1 MSSFKTLYFR
11 EFVLIKL
18 NLLFPAKDP
27 DAIFAQ
33 KVNVE
38 DSEVGLVFEE
48 DGRVAEGDE
57 VTLHLRLL
65 RLQVAYGLLLHATNH
80 LHFLGLEHAVENG
93 GGGDHVSLK
102 GADVGS

>member
-27 DAIFAQ
+27 DAVFAQ
-33 KVNVE
+33 EVDVE
-38 DSEVGLVFEE
+38 DGEVCVVFEE
-48 DGRVAEGDE
+48 DGRVAQSDE

-80 LHFLGLEHAVENG
+80 LHLLGLEHAVKDG
-93 GGGDHVSLK
+93 GGGDQVSLQS
-102 GADVGS
+102 ADVSS